1 MRNIFRRKKT
11 MTEHLPVSESVSEE
25 HPCNILPDNW
35 QAKRSDGATRD
46 SLRQEYEVYNSVIDS
61 IVNSWL
67 ATDEMKLIVIAE
79 HTRVE
84 QDRFGGA
91 MIRDR
96 DLKAEFGNE
105 LEKSTADDF
114 VKRNNRDY
122 HLIASWFHLSHKCV
136 VLTDKEEKQILGKEV
151 ISGWNDFY
159 RHYPNSGGILRLSRV
174 GFNNKFDQ
182 AIVYLEREMGI
193 LAGRGYYL
201 FLKKDKHGKWRIQ
214 DEMLAWMS

>member
-1 MRNIFRRKKT
+1 MSDILGEKGTK
-11 MTEHLPVSESVSEE
+11 TEHLPASKSMRE
-25 HPCNILPDNW
+25 
-35 QAKRSDGATRD
+35 
-46 SLRQEYEVYNSVIDS
+46 EYEVYECAIESMS
-61 IVNSWL
+61 
-67 ATDEMKLIVIAE
+67 ATDKVNLIVIAE

-96 DLKAEFGNE
+96 DLEAEFGNE

-193 LAGRGYYL
+193 LAGRGYYVL
-201 FLKKDKHGKWRIQ
+201 LKKGRHQKWSIR
-214 DEMLAWMS
+214 DEILAWIS